1 MAAEHDATIDATIA
15 AAASKATQ
23 VGAGT
28 SVISWFMSSEF
39 GVIFGVVLGIGGLAI
54 NWYYKHKE
62 DKRREAEHQRRM
74 GLYE

>member
-1 MAAEHDATIDATIA
+1 MSTQHDATIDATIA

-28 SVISWFMSSEF
+28 SVVSWFMSSEF
-39 GVIFGVVLGIGGLAI
+39 GVIFGFLLGVGGLLI

-62 DKRREAEHQRRM
+62 DRRRQVEHERRM